1 MNRKICNA
9 GLITALIAAATA
21 AWSQAARAQ
30 SNEAGQAQPPASYT
44 QADTSKRAEAYYEFT
59 MGHLDEQMYDA
70 TGHNDSVNDAI
81 DHYQKAIAL
90 DPSAFTIRERLA
102 ETYDRAQRIRDAVT
116 EAENVLKQD
125 PNNLDAHRLLA
136 HIYVRALG
144 DVSETNNQK
153 ETIGLAIAQFKEIL
167 RVDPQDAE
175 AALWVARLYR
185 FQNQHDKA
193 EEVLKGVLR
202 NDPGNDA
209 ALDQLGQLYMD
220 RGRVDEAITLLEPH
234 ADEGDPD
241 LLGLL
246 GQAYTQQHEYA
257 KAEKMYREAVDSEP
271 DEPAHRRGLAQALLS
286 EEKLDGA
293 LQQYERLAHME
304 PDSAENYLRMSQI
317 YRDQG
322 RLDLA
327 EKNILLAKEHA
338 PGNLEILYNE
348 ALIYEIEGRLED
360 AARILNDAV
369 TNVRAQSDGSN
380 DSALAILYELLG
392 HVYRDQGNY
401 PAAVRTF
408 QELGKLGPADDK
420 HARMLVIETYSDA
433 RDMNSAIREVRDAI
447 AQYPDDESI
456 EVTYALLLA
465 DKGHAD
471 EGAKLLQ
478 PMLHGSTEDV
488 SVYLDIAELYERGKN
503 YGAAEEAALKAE
515 GMATHKED
523 RENAWFILG
532 AIYEREKK
540 YDLAEEDFRKVL
552 AQNPHNAPALNYLG
566 YMLADR
572 GVHLDEALTLAQRAL
587 AEDPTNGAYLDSV
600 GWAYFKQD
608 KLSDAENYLHKASVR
623 TVHDP
628 TVLGH
633 LGDLYAKLGQTERAA
648 DYWERAQSE
657 WQKSLPANYEANRVA
672 ELDQKLKNVKPRLA
686 QQKTNPSDTK
696 QQ

>member
-1 MNRKICNA
+1 MNRKIYNA
-9 GLITALIAAATA
+9 SLITALIAAAA
-21 AWSQAARAQ
+21 AACSQAARAQ

-44 QADTSKRAEAYYEFT
+44 QADASKRADAYYEFT

-70 TGHNDSVNDAI
+70 AGHNDAVNDAI

-136 HIYVRALG
+136 HIYVRTLG
-144 DVSETNNQK
+144 DASETNNQK
-153 ETIGLAIAQFKEIL
+153 ETIGLAVAQFKEIL

-175 AALWVARLYR
+175 AALWLARLYR

-193 EEVLKGVLR
+193 EEVLKGVLQ

-220 RGRVDEAITLLEPH
+220 QGRVDEAITLLEPR
-234 ADEGDPD
+234 ADEGDPE

-286 EEKLDGA
+286 QEKLDGA

-348 ALIYEIEGRLED
+348 ALIYEIEGRLDD

-408 QELGKLGPADDK
+408 QELGKLGPEDDK

-447 AQYPDDESI
+447 TQYPDDESI

-465 DKGHAD
+465 DKGQVD

-488 SVYLDIAELYERGKN
+488 SVYLDIAELYERGRK
-503 YGAAEEAALKAE
+503 YSAAEQAALKAE

-523 RENAWFILG
+523 RENAWFMLG
-532 AIYEREKK
+532 AIYEREGK
-540 YDLAEEDFRKVL
+540 YDLAEENFRKVL

-572 GVHLDEALTLAQRAL
+572 GIHLNEALALVQRAL

-608 KLSDAENYLHKASVR
+608 KLSEAENYLHKASVR

-657 WQKSLPANYEANRVA
+657 WQKSLPANYEADRVA

-686 QQKTNPSDTK
+686 QQKTSPSDTK